1 MAISGSLKD
10 VSVADVMQFIHL
22 GRRTGTLLLTRGAQ
36 RAMIGFHGGRLVS
49 AQAPRTPKLGDLLIS
64 SGLIDRSTLD
74 DAVRTQDLEP
84 ERRSLGQLLVASGA
98 IDAEGLRRVIAQQIE
113 QAVSEVMVWDG
124 SFEFAIDDLRPID
137 DIALYPS
144 DVLPD
149 ADLNTQMVLLEAA
162 RIFDERNRGRGEPPL
177 DGGTPFS
184 PLQAFQAIA
193 GPAGAGLGA
202 PPPGSP
208 VPPHSAPGGQPSI
221 LEIRRGLPHL
231 AGAPPA
237 PGFPGGT
244 AAIVASASGAGQAA
258 WASQAAQAGSR
269 FDGDST
275 HPSLGQVV
283 AVAAG
288 SPAAAAV
295 PAAAAS
301 APATAAI
308 GAALLLLEQPRPEAA
323 HRRWEMPKHAAERL
337 HLQIVSAD
345 AAFAHALGEA
355 LHHEVAGIEVL
366 RLDQAGAVGPGEP
379 PPIVVVDLRQGG
391 VSLEQAAAL
400 RRARPRA
407 SIIALV
413 DAAVSVARVYAAGVL
428 TALPP
433 DVEAVAACVENLI
446 ESRDDLIRG
455 ASPARPAKPEAQSG
469 VARLR
474 RVFGDLRSGL
484 ISATVALNL
493 MHIISESVERA
504 VLFLV
509 KREQLMALGAFGADG
524 RGRPLAELTRGIK
537 LSTQSDSVFGR
548 SLAAGEVQSVSFE
561 DAGLPEP
568 FRSLVGR
575 SRTGQV
581 VVFPVL
587 GAQRVIS
594 VIYTDN
600 GDRDQ
605 PIEDIDIL
613 ELATAQ
619 VGMAFENELLRRQ
632 ISQHRE
638 D

>member
-22 GRRTGTLLLTRGAQ
+22 GRRTGTLLLTRRGAQ
-36 RAMIGFHGGRLVS
+36 RAVIGFHGGRLVS

-64 SGLIDRSTLD
+64 SGLLDRAHLD
-74 DAVRTQDLEP
+74 QAVLTQSNER
-84 ERRSLGQLLVASGA
+84 ERRSLGQVLVGSGA
-98 IDAEGLRRVIAQQIE
+98 IDAEGLRQVIAQQIE
-113 QAVSEVMVWDG
+113 QAVSEVMLWDTG
-124 SFEFAIDDLRPID
+124 TFEFAIDDLRPID

-162 RIFDERNRGRGEPPL
+162 RIFDERNRGRAEPPH
-177 DGGTPFS
+177 DGTGAFAIMPSVHSLQSAPSLQSTPS
-184 PLQAFQAIA
+184 PQSPRSLPSPRSSQSLSS
-193 GPAGAGLGA
+193 GGLG
-202 PPPGSP
+202 
-208 VPPHSAPGGQPSI
+208 
-221 LEIRRGLPHL
+221 
-231 AGAPPA
+231 
-237 PGFPGGT
+237 
-244 AAIVASASGAGQAA
+244 
-258 WASQAAQAGSR
+258 
-269 FDGDST
+269 
-275 HPSLGQVV
+275 
-283 AVAAG
+283 
-288 SPAAAAV
+288 AAV
-295 PAAAAS
+295 PAAAAARAGGGDYPDGDS
-301 APATAAI
+301 THPALEPVLAMAA
-308 GAALLLLEQPRPEAA
+308 AAAGRPSGVMLLEPQPDAA

-337 HLQIVSAD
+337 HLQIVSPD
-345 AAFAHALGEA
+345 AAFAEKLGEA
-355 LHHEVAGIEVL
+355 LHHEVAGIEGL
-366 RLDQAGAVGPGEP
+366 RIDQAGAAAPGEP

-391 VSLEQAAAL
+391 VSLEQAAVL

-413 DAAVSVARVYAAGVL
+413 DPSTLVAKVYAAGVL

-455 ASPARPAKPEAQSG
+455 GSGRMTPASAQSG

-509 KREQLMALGAFGADG
+509 KRDQLLALGAFGADT

-537 LSTQSDSVFGR
+537 LSTQDESVFAR
-548 SLAAGEVQSVSFE
+548 SLALGEVQSVSFE
-561 DAGLPEP
+561 DAGLTEP

-600 GDRDQ
+600 GERDQ

-632 ISQHRE
+632 ISQNRE
-638 D
+638 E

>member
-10 VSVADVMQFIHL
+10 VSVADVMQFVHL

-49 AQAPRTPKLGDLLIS
+49 AQAPHTPKLGDLLVT
-64 SGLIDRSTLD
+64 SGLLDRANLD
-74 DAVRTQDLEP
+74 LAVQTQLIEP
-84 ERRSLGQLLVASGA
+84 ERRSLGQVLVGSGA
-98 IDAEGLRRVIAQQIE
+98 IDAEGLRQVIAQQIE
-113 QAVSEVMVWDG
+113 QAVSEVMVWDAG

-162 RIFDERNRGRGEPPL
+162 RIFDERNRGRAELLLEAAPSLPAFPPHA
-177 DGGTPFS
+177 TPPAS
-184 PLQAFQAIA
+184 S
-193 GPAGAGLGA
+193 GAGAG
-202 PPPGSP
+202 
-208 VPPHSAPGGQPSI
+208 
-221 LEIRRGLPHL
+221 
-231 AGAPPA
+231 
-237 PGFPGGT
+237 
-244 AAIVASASGAGQAA
+244 SASGSPGPSAG
-258 WASQAAQAGSR
+258 
-269 FDGDST
+269 
-275 HPSLGQVV
+275 
-283 AVAAG
+283 AVPA
-288 SPAAAAV
+288 PAAAAAAAATLERRRAGLPRTTGAHHFPPSAGGYPDGDATHPALGPMLAV
-295 PAAAAS
+295 AAPAAAGAH
-301 APATAAI
+301 PA
-308 GAALLLLEQPRPEAA
+308 GLLLLDPRPETA

-337 HLQIVSAD
+337 HLQLVSAD
-345 AAFAHALGEA
+345 AVFAEKLGEA
-355 LHHEVAGIEVL
+355 LHHEVAGIEG
-366 RLDQAGAVGPGEP
+366 LDIEQAGAAAPGEP

-413 DAAVSVARVYAAGVL
+413 DPGTSVAKVYAAGVL

-455 ASPARPAKPEAQSG
+455 ASGVLPAASAQSG

-509 KREQLMALGAFGADG
+509 KRDQLVALGAFGADTS
-524 RGRPLAELTRGIK
+524 GRPLAELTRGIK
-537 LSTQSDSVFGR
+537 LSTQAESVFAR
-548 SLAAGEVQSVSFE
+548 SLALGEVQSVSFE

-575 SRTGQV
+575 SRAGQV

-600 GDRDQ
+600 GERDQ

-632 ISQHRE
+632 ISQNRE
-638 D
+638 E

>member
-22 GRRTGTLLLTRGAQ
+22 GRRTGTLLLTRGPL

-64 SGLIDRSTLD
+64 SRLVDRSTLD
-74 DAVRTQDLEP
+74 QAIQAQTQSAEP
-84 ERRSLGQLLVASGA
+84 DRRSLGQMLVASGA

-113 QAVSEVMVWDG
+113 QAVSEVMVWDAG
-124 SFEFAIDDLRPID
+124 TFEFAIDDLRPID

-149 ADLNTQMVLLEAA
+149 ADINTQMVLLEAA
-162 RIFDERNRGRGEPPL
+162 RIFDERNRGRAEALFEAPSHLAAGVPPGGAEPRRSHAVPL
-177 DGGTPFS
+177 VAGLAAPAGDAPQAAPAVSPPPSAVSPQPSGPSAGGT
-184 PLQAFQAIA
+184 
-193 GPAGAGLGA
+193 GAGAGASAALDSTGTFGA
-202 PPPGSP
+202 SFAEDGDATNP
-208 VPPHSAPGGQPSI
+208 A
-221 LEIRRGLPHL
+221 LEPAL
-231 AGAPPA
+231 AG
-237 PGFPGGT
+237 
-244 AAIVASASGAGQAA
+244 VAMA
-258 WASQAAQAGSR
+258 
-269 FDGDST
+269 
-275 HPSLGQVV
+275 
-283 AVAAG
+283 
-288 SPAAAAV
+288 AAAAV
-295 PAAAAS
+295 LDLEARQEPA
-301 APATAAI
+301 
-308 GAALLLLEQPRPEAA
+308 
-323 HRRWEMPKHAAERL
+323 RRHWEPPKHAADRL
-337 HLQIVSAD
+337 HLQIVSPD
-345 AAFAHALGEA
+345 AAFAEQLSEI
-355 LHHEVAGIEVL
+355 LHHEVAGIEG
-366 RLDQAGAVGPGEP
+366 LDVEQAGAAAPGEP
-379 PPIVVVDLRQGG
+379 PPIVVLDLRQGA
-391 VSLEQAAAL
+391 VSLTAAAAL

-407 SIIALV
+407 SLIGLV
-413 DAAVSVARVYAAGVL
+413 DAGVSFAKVYAAGVL
-428 TALPP
+428 NALPA
-433 DVEAVAACVENLI
+433 DVEAVAACVENVI
-446 ESRDDLIRG
+446 ESREDLVRGTSNRG
-455 ASPARPAKPEAQSG
+455 AAPSSQSG

-509 KREQLMALGAFGADG
+509 KRDHLVALGAFGADSH
-524 RGRPLAELTRGIK
+524 GRPLAELTRGMRLPEK
-537 LSTQSDSVFGR
+537 SDSVFSR
-548 SLAAGEVQSVSFE
+548 SLQLGEVQSVSFE
-561 DAGLPEP
+561 DAILPEP
-568 FRSLVGR
+568 FRTLVGR

-632 ISQHRE
+632 ISQNR
-638 D
+638 DD

>member
-64 SGLIDRSTLD
+64 SGLLDRANLD
-74 DAVRTQDLEP
+74 LAVQTQALER
-84 ERRSLGQLLVASGA
+84 ERRSLGQVLVTSGA
-98 IDAEGLRRVIAQQIE
+98 IDAEGLRQVIAQQIE
-113 QAVSEVMVWDG
+113 QAVSEVMVWDAG
-124 SFEFAIDDLRPID
+124 TFEFAIDDLRPID

-162 RIFDERNRGRGEPPL
+162 RIFDERNRGRSEPLL
-177 DGGTPFS
+177 DGVPPSLSSLS
-184 PLQAFQAIA
+184 PLSPLMTPPASPESA
-193 GPAGAGLGA
+193 GGGPLGA
-202 PPPGSP
+202 PGKS
-208 VPPHSAPGGQPSI
+208 
-221 LEIRRGLPHL
+221 
-231 AGAPPA
+231 
-237 PGFPGGT
+237 GGT
-244 AAIVASASGAGQAA
+244 APAAAVERRRQRGTGGVHHPAVSVAAAAG
-258 WASQAAQAGSR
+258 GYL
-269 FDGDST
+269 DGDST
-275 HPSLGQVV
+275 NPSLESML
-283 AVAAG
+283 AVAA
-288 SPAAAAV
+288 PTAAAHQA
-295 PAAAAS
+295 
-301 APATAAI
+301 
-308 GAALLLLEQPRPEAA
+308 GLMLLEPRPESP
-323 HRRWEMPKHAAERL
+323 HRRWEIPKHAAERL
-337 HLQIVSAD
+337 HLQLVSAD
-345 AAFAHALGEA
+345 AVFAEKLSEA
-355 LHHEVAGIEVL
+355 LHHEVAGIEGL
-366 RLDQAGAVGPGEP
+366 RIEQAGAAAPGEP

-413 DAAVSVARVYAAGVL
+413 DPGVSVAKVYAAGVL

-455 ASPARPAKPEAQSG
+455 GGAGVVPAASMQSG

-509 KREQLMALGAFGADG
+509 KRDQLVALGAFGADTL
-524 RGRPLAELTRGIK
+524 GRPLAELTRGIK
-537 LSTQSDSVFGR
+537 LSTQAESVFSR
-548 SLAAGEVQSVSFE
+548 SLALGEVQSVSFE

-575 SRTGQV
+575 SRAGQV

-600 GDRDQ
+600 GERDQ

-632 ISQHRE
+632 ISQNRE
-638 D
+638 E

>member
-10 VSVADVMQFIHL
+10 VSVADVMQFVHL

-36 RAMIGFHGGRLVS
+36 RAVIGFHGGRLVS

-64 SGLIDRSTLD
+64 SGLLDRAHLD
-74 DAVRTQDLEP
+74 QAVLTQSRER
-84 ERRSLGQLLVASGA
+84 ERRSLGQVLVGSGA
-98 IDAEGLRRVIAQQIE
+98 IDAEGLRQVIAQQIE
-113 QAVSEVMVWDG
+113 QAVSEVMLWDAG
-124 SFEFAIDDLRPID
+124 TFEFAIDDLRPID

-162 RIFDERNRGRGEPPL
+162 RIFDERNRGRGEPPHDASPSFSVL
-177 DGGTPFS
+177 AGETAAAEDYADGDATHPALE
-184 PLQAFQAIA
+184 PVLAMAA
-193 GPAGAGLGA
+193 AVAGAG
-202 PPPGSP
+202 
-208 VPPHSAPGGQPSI
+208 
-221 LEIRRGLPHL
+221 
-231 AGAPPA
+231 
-237 PGFPGGT
+237 
-244 AAIVASASGAGQAA
+244 
-258 WASQAAQAGSR
+258 
-269 FDGDST
+269 
-275 HPSLGQVV
+275 
-283 AVAAG
+283 
-288 SPAAAAV
+288 AAAH
-295 PAAAAS
+295 PA
-301 APATAAI
+301 
-308 GAALLLLEQPRPEAA
+308 GVMLLEPRPDAA

-337 HLQIVSAD
+337 HLQIVSPD
-345 AAFAHALGEA
+345 AVFAEKLGEA
-355 LHHEVAGIEVL
+355 LHHEVAGIEGL
-366 RLDQAGAVGPGEP
+366 RIDQAGAAAPGEP
-379 PPIVVVDLRQGG
+379 PPIVVVDLRRGG
-391 VSLEQAAAL
+391 VSLEQAAVL

-413 DAAVSVARVYAAGVL
+413 DPTTLVAKVYAAGVL

-455 ASPARPAKPEAQSG
+455 SSGKMTPASAQSG

-509 KREQLMALGAFGADG
+509 KRDQLLALGAFGADT

-537 LSTQSDSVFGR
+537 LSTAHGEAESVFSR
-548 SLAAGEVQSVSFE
+548 SLALGEVQSVSFE
-561 DAGLPEP
+561 DAGLSEP

-600 GDRDQ
+600 GERDQ

-632 ISQHRE
+632 ISQNRE
-638 D
+638 E